1 MTERTTRADRLAQP
15 RAADAI
21 KTLAEASGGCIRPV
35 QLRRTD
41 LDTGQVE
48 QVIVPCGATLATLCP
63 ACADRAKSL
72 RAAQC
77 REGWHLENE
86 PIPPPAPPDDWQ
98 AWLLEQRA
106 ELQQLRDHMHTVGD
120 QTLGLDELI
129 GEVDGELARSGIRGN
144 PDPGANRKPRHR
156 STRRRQDA
164 PALPRRTIST
174 RTTGKVYTAPDGK
187 TFRPSMFLTLTCDSY
202 GRVLE
207 DGTPADPATYDYRRA
222 ARDAIH
228 FAALADRFIQ
238 NLRRFLGYEV
248 QYFAAVEPQRRLA
261 PHVHLAI
268 RGTVSRAYLR
278 QVLAATYHQVWWP
291 STDVIRFDSDQLPVW
306 HEGSGNYLD
315 PATGEIL
322 PTWDQA
328 LDAIGPHDPP
338 LHVARF
344 GPKFDAQGVLAD
356 SKDSRR
362 CIRYLTKY
370 LTKSIADCHR
380 PGTSAQQDH
389 AARLA
394 DALRYEPCS
403 PTCAN
408 WLRYGIQPK
417 NPREG
422 LRPGACKGKAHRPEH
437 LGYAGRRVLVSRKW
451 SGKTLADHRGD
462 RKAWLLGMLGLPDP
476 GDDHRYQW
484 EAVTPADRDHMTHG
498 RRLLHVLA
506 DRARWH
512 EALAEAKRRA
522 QEATGDV
529 SATGRAA

>member
-1 MTERTTRADRLAQP
+1 MTQRTTRAERMAQP

-98 AWLLEQRA
+98 TWLLEQRA
-106 ELQQLRDHMHTVGD
+106 ELQQLRDRAHAAGD
-120 QTLGLDELI
+120 ETAGLDELI
-129 GEVDGELARSGIRGN
+129 GEVDAELARSGIRGK

-164 PALPRRTIST
+164 PALPRRKISP
-174 RTTGKVYTAPDGK
+174 RTTGKVYTAPDGRM
-187 TFRPSMFLTLTCDSY
+187 FRPSMFLTLTCDSY
-202 GRVLE
+202 GKVLE
-207 DGTPADPATYDYRRA
+207 DGTPADPGSYDYRRA

-228 FAALADRFIQ
+228 FAALVDRFIQ

-248 QYFAAVEPQRRLA
+248 QYFAAVEPQKRLA

-268 RGTVSRAYLR
+268 RGTVSRADLR

-291 STDVIRFDSDQLPVW
+291 STDVIRFDADQLPAW
-306 HEGSGNYLD
+306 HEASGNYLD

-328 LDAIGPHDPP
+328 LDRDRPARRA
-338 LHVARF
+338 VAR
-344 GPKFDAQGVLAD
+344 GPVRAEV
-356 SKDSRR
+356 R
-362 CIRYLTKY
+362 
-370 LTKSIADCHR
+370 R
-380 PGTSAQQDH
+380 PGRAG
-389 AARLA
+389 RV
-394 DALRYEPCS
+394 
-403 PTCAN
+403 
-408 WLRYGIQPK
+408 
-417 NPREG
+417 EG
-422 LRPGACKGKAHRPEH
+422 LRAVHPVPDQVPDQEHRRLPPRRHPRPAAARRPARRRPALRALLAVVRELAAVRH
-437 LGYAGRRVLVSRKW
+437 PAQEPPRRPAAGRLQGQGPPPRAPGLRRAP
-451 SGKTLADHRGD
+451 GP
-462 RKAWLLGMLGLPDP
+462 GLPQVVGQDP
-476 GDDHRYQW
+476 GRSPRRPQGVA
-484 EAVTPADRDHMTHG
+484 AVHARPARPRRRSPLPVGGGHPG
-498 RRLLHVLA
+498 RP
-506 DRARWH
+506 
-512 EALAEAKRRA
+512 
-522 QEATGDV
+522 
-529 SATGRAA
+529 